1 MKKLIK
7 ISFLYNFLFFFIVF
21 YLVYHSINGQY
32 NIQNY
37 LITKFEKKMFED
49 FNYRLKN
56 EIITVQKDIYALHY
70 QMDDM
75 MDEVTKRKHPLPLNG
90 EVLIKLD

>member
-1 MKKLIK
+1 MRLVKLNTLI
-7 ISFLYNFLFFFIVF
+7 NLFFIFMIF
-21 YLVYHSINGQY
+21 YLIHHSLHGQY

-37 LITKFEKKMFED
+37 LINNFEKKMYED

-56 EIITVQKDIYALHY
+56 EITFLNKDIYALMY
-70 QMDDM
+70 DM
-75 MDEVTKRKHPLPLNG
+75 KDMKDEIAKRQYPFPVNG

>member
-1 MKKLIK
+1 MRLFKTGSIL
-7 ISFLYNFLFFFIVF
+7 NLFFFFILF
-21 YLVYHSINGQY
+21 YLGYHLIHGQY
-32 NIQNY
+32 TIQNH
-37 LITKFEKKMFED
+37 LIYKFEKKMFED

-75 MDEVTKRKHPLPLNG
+75 VDEVTKRKYPLPLNG

>member
-1 MKKLIK
+1 MKLIRLNTL
-7 ISFLYNFLFFFIVF
+7 FNLFFIFMIF
-21 YLVYHSINGQY
+21 YLIHHSLNGNY

-37 LITKFEKKMFED
+37 LISKFEKRMFED

-56 EIITVQKDIYALHY
+56 EIISVNSDIYALFY
-70 QMDDM
+70 GMKDM
-75 MDEVTKRKHPLPLNG
+75 EDEIMKRQYPFPVDG